1 MIIKKG
7 VKGIDISAWQPGFT
21 DFISFKKAG
30 YGYLICKISEG
41 QSTDKCFEQHYTNCI
56 KNNVPVGAYV
66 FSHATNNAKA
76 IAEANYALKILNGR
90 KLDLPI
96 FIDLEAS
103 DINYGWNVDITP
115 VALAFGEVIKSAGY
129 KWGVY
134 ANQSWLINKLDIA
147 ALRKAGAIIWCA
159 KYSSEQ
165 PTVYCDIWQYADNGR
180 VDFFKS
186 NLDMNVAMNDI
197 EVGDIVD
204 NNEPPKEPIE
214 EKPKE
219 ENNKITKAQAIEKV
233 SAWFREQVGYR
244 EKRTNAQLEDKTANA
259 GNNNWNKY
267 ADYID
272 KNYPAFYNGRK
283 NGYSWCDI
291 FVDCGFI
298 QVFGYEN
305 ALKMLYQPE
314 HSAGAGCT
322 YSANYYRANNA
333 FYNYPQVGD
342 QVFFGDYGNEGH
354 TGFVVEVNGDFIYTI
369 EGNTSSGYGVES
381 NGDGVY
387 LKRYNIKTQYI
398 PGYGRPNWSVV
409 VDGGFEDTSTGG
421 IDAANYPLIKRGS
434 KNEYVKKAQQ
444 ILIKLGYDVGPYKD
458 DGDFGYGTYQAVV
471 KFQKDNGLEADGI
484 VGKNTW
490 AVLIQKEKELN
501 SKPDEEKPP
510 VEEDKPIVEPDP
522 VPDDEDEEELPVVKY
537 GCKDKAVVEAMQT
550 LLKLREC
557 DIGEYGVDGDF
568 GKGTLT
574 GLKEFQEKTAGLVMN
589 GECDKK
595 TWIKLIKGE

>member
-1 MIIKKG
+1 MMIKKG
-7 VKGIDISAWQPGFT
+7 VKGMDISVWQPGFT

-41 QSTDKCFEQHYTNCI
+41 QSTDRCFEQHYTNCI

-76 IAEANYALKILNGR
+76 IAEANYALKVLNGR

-115 VALAFGEVIKSAGY
+115 VALAFGEAIKSAGY

-134 ANQSWLINKLDIA
+134 ANQSWLINKLKVD

-165 PTVYCDIWQYADNGR
+165 PTIYCDIWQYSDRGR

-186 NLDMNVAMNDI
+186 NLDMNVAMHDI
-197 EVGDIVD
+197 EVGDVVD
-204 NNEPPKEPIE
+204 EDKPIE
-214 EKPKE
+214 EKPE
-219 ENNKITKAQAIEKV
+219 EGNNKMTKTQAIEKV
-233 SAWFREQVGYR
+233 SAWFRAQVGYL
-244 EKRTNAQLEDKTANA
+244 EKRTNDQLEDKTANA
-259 GNNNWNKY
+259 GRNNWNKY

-298 QVFGYEN
+298 QVFGYKN

-314 HSAGAGCT
+314 RSAGAGCK

-342 QVFFGDYGNEGH
+342 QVFFGEYGNEGH
-354 TGFVVEVNGDFIYTI
+354 TGFVVEANGDFIYTI

-409 VDGGFEDTSTGG
+409 SSNDGNEEGSVTVS
-421 IDAANYPLIKRGS
+421 YPTIKLGS
-434 KNEYVKKAQQ
+434 KGSDVKKAQQ
-444 ILIKLGYDVGPYKD
+444 LLIAKGYSCGAAGA
-458 DGDFGYGTYQAVV
+458 DGDFGAGTYNAVK
-471 KFQKDNGLEADGI
+471 KFQAANGLEADGI
-484 VGKNTW
+484 VGAKTW
-490 AVLIQKEKELN
+490 AALLKTEQTKPEQTEPEK
-501 SKPDEEKPP
+501 KPEKPVTP
-510 VEEDKPIVEPDP
+510 TGSTCTVELPIVKQGNKGFT
-522 VPDDEDEEELPVVKY
+522 VI
-537 GCKDKAVVEAMQT
+537 AVQT
-550 LLKLREC
+550 LLGKHNFNVN
-557 DIGEYGVDGDF
+557 YTDGDF
-568 GKGTLT
+568 GPDTLAKVKAFQKAKGLT
-574 GLKEFQEKTAGLVMN
+574 ADGIVGS
-589 GECDKK
+589 K
-595 TWIKLIKGE
+595 TWVKLLTNK